1 MQLFYSDT
9 WCVYRHRIP
18 HAQVVLEDSY
28 EKEIYIT
35 DGDVSDSTNDYL
47 MTSYLKD
54 FAKIHRNSCKR
65 TGFKCIINSI

>member
-1 MQLFYSDT
+1 MRKKFISPMGM
-9 WCVYRHRIP
+9 ISGSK
-18 HAQVVLEDSY
+18 EDY
-28 EKEIYIT
+28 A
-35 DGDVSDSTNDYL
+35 